1 MRAARPRRNLWNY
14 PATERGRQLLRNPS
28 FNDLMRNRG
37 LFLSVL
43 LLAFVPQITR
53 AQQPTL
59 SPERQAA
66 VLEAG
71 RLLNDPVQFVLQ
83 HRQEL
88 ALTKT
93 QVTSLEQLATALR
106 DSTAARTALRL
117 RQAQQTAKQPG
128 LANVMDWT
136 GPIDESAI
144 REAMRQQS
152 AMQAE
157 IMIASARDRR
167 AVGALLSAEQ
177 RAQLPPLQMSE
188 MMKAARA
195 SAK

>member
-1 MRAARPRRNLWNY
+1 MRKHW
-14 PATERGRQLLRNPS
+14 
-28 FNDLMRNRG
+28 F
-37 LFLSVL
+37 FLSVL
-43 LLAFVPQITR
+43 LLVFVPRITR
-53 AQQPTL
+53 AQQSVL
-59 SPERQAA
+59 SPDRQAA
-66 VLEAG
+66 ILEAG

-83 HRQEL
+83 YRQEL

-106 DSTAARTALRL
+106 DSTSARTALRVQ
-117 RQAQQTAKQPG
+117 QAQQTAKQPG
-128 LANVMDWT
+128 FANVMEFT

-144 REAMRQQS
+144 RETMRQQS
-152 AMQAE
+152 AMQAD

-177 RAQLPPLQMSE
+177 RAQLPHLQMSE

-195 SAK
+195 GAK

>member
-1 MRAARPRRNLWNY
+1 
-14 PATERGRQLLRNPS
+14 
-28 FNDLMRNRG
+28 MRNRG

>member
-1 MRAARPRRNLWNY
+1 
-14 PATERGRQLLRNPS
+14 
-28 FNDLMRNRG
+28 MRNRG
-37 LFLSVL
+37 FFLSVL
-43 LLAFVPQITR
+43 LLVFVPRITR
-53 AQQPTL
+53 AQQPVL

-88 ALTKT
+88 ALTET
-93 QVTSLEQLATALR
+93 QVASLEKLGLALR
-106 DSTAARTALRL
+106 DSTSARTARRL
-117 RQAQQTAKQPG
+117 QQAQETAKQPG
-128 LANVMDWT
+128 LVNVMEWT

-152 AMQAE
+152 AMQAD

-177 RAQLPPLQMSE
+177 RAQMPQLQMSE
-188 MMKAARA
+188 MMKAARGG
-195 SAK
+195 AK